1 VYCKSERGCDRC
13 TNPNAAPTRERQ
25 RPARRRRSRARDSS
39 ARLDMHHTRGRP
51 RAAGEPR
58 AKDARRRKS
67 TGDAHSNAKDCRVAS
82 TKQTT
87 TTTKTK
93 RENLLEKDDDDEDDD
108 DEKKRSS
115 RGVDASVAEAT
126 MQRVEEVEKQQG
138 NLGASTSSRLDES
151 ETSVELWDE
160 LEDLSPRFFHG
171 KSPTIPDGLGLMR
184 APRDLSTP
192 QTSRLALPVSVIDH
206 AVVAMLAYDVYI
218 EPTSG
223 GAFSPIRGDRE
234 NDRSPSF
241 TAILPTTNHLVSSK
255 ARLPPKTTMTT
266 TKKPLGDACTQRR
279 EYERLRSAERRRKQ
293 TPEQRER
300 ERIRSQQRRARMT
313 DEQKRAAA
321 DAKFRRR
328 AALKASKMIED
339 RAHLR

>member
-1 VYCKSERGCDRC
+1 M
-13 TNPNAAPTRERQ
+13 AP
-25 RPARRRRSRARDSS
+25 
-39 ARLDMHHTRGRP
+39 
-51 RAAGEPR
+51 
-58 AKDARRRKS
+58 
-67 TGDAHSNAKDCRVAS
+67 

-87 TTTKTK
+87 TTTTTTTTRKTRK
-93 RENLLEKDDDDEDDD
+93 TTRENLLEKDDNDEDDD
-108 DEKKRSS
+108 EKERSS
-115 RGVDASVAEAT
+115 RGADASVAEAT

-184 APRDLSTP
+184 APLDSSTP
-192 QTSRLALPVSVIDH
+192 QTSRFALPVSAIDNV

-223 GAFSPIRGDRE
+223 RAFSPIRGDRG
-234 NDRSPSF
+234 NDRSPSS
-241 TAILPTTNHLVSSK
+241 TAILPTTNHLVSST

-266 TKKPLGDACTQRR
+266 TKKPLGDACAQRR

-313 DEQKRAAA
+313 DEQKRAAT
-321 DAKFRRR
+321 DARSRRR
-328 AALKASKMIED
+328 AALKASK
-339 RAHLR
+339 RLR